1 MKMLLKVILPVGPF
15 NSMVKKGTV
24 GKALE
29 KILGD
34 IKPEAVYFSL
44 ADGKRCALLVI
55 NINKPGDY
63 VKYAEPFFLQFDAEC
78 SFDILLTPDELKNS
92 GIEEIGK
99 KYA

>member
-1 MKMLLKVILPVGPF
+1 MKMLLRATLPVGPF
-15 NSMVKKGTV
+15 NSMVKKGTA
-24 GKALE
+24 GKAME

-44 ADGKRCALLVI
+44 AGGKRSVLIVI

-63 VKYAEPFFLQFDAEC
+63 VKYAEPFFLQFDAEITY
-78 SFDILLTPDELKNS
+78 DIVMSPEELKTS
-92 GIEEIGK
+92 GLEEIGK

>member
-55 NINKPGDY
+55 NITKPGDY
-63 VKYAEPFFLQFDAEC
+63 VKYAEPFFLQFDAEIKY
-78 SFDILLTPDELKNS
+78 DIVMSPEELKTA
-92 GIEEIGK
+92 GLEEIGK

>member
-1 MKMLLKVILPVGPF
+1 MPNEPF
-15 NSMVKKGTV
+15 NSMIRKGTV

-34 IKPEAVYFSL
+34 LKPEAAYFTL
-44 ADGKRCALLVI
+44 DGGERSALLVI

-63 VKYAEPFFLQFDAEC
+63 VKYAEPFFLQFDAEIKY
-78 SFDILLTPDELKNS
+78 DIAMSPDELKNS

-99 KYA
+99 KYT